1 MVVIRLKRIGRKK
14 NPFYRIVVADS
25 HVQRD
30 GKVIEE
36 IGYYSPK
43 ISENEKVIKPI
54 SLNADKY
61 KHWVSKGACPSDSVK
76 SIVKQVGIN

>member
-14 NPFYRIVVADS
+14 SPFYRIVVADS

-43 ISENEKVIKPI
+43 ISPNEKVIKPI
-54 SLNADKY
+54 SLNNEKY
-61 KHWVSKGACPSDSVK
+61 TYWVSKGAMPTDSVR
-76 SIVKQVGIN
+76 SIVKQVQKG